1 MEWWAFAVK
10 GFWALWNIITVA
22 LAMLLKVAFYTE
34 KCCFL
39 ETIH

>member
-10 GFWALWNIITVA
+10 EFWALWDIIKVA

-34 KCCFL
+34 K
-39 ETIH
+39 